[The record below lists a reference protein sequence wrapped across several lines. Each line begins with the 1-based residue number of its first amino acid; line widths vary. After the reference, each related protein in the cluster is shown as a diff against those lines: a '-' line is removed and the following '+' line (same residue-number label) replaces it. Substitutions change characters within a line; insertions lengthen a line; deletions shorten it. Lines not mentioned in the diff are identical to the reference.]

1 MNLHRYFSDRKLINF
16 NLKNPKS
23 DMNNLYK
30 SILILILGCCLIIN
44 SSGQASGQ
52 LPRSTPEQEGISS
65 KGIIDFINAIDTG
78 KTEIHSFMFVRH
90 GKVVAEGWWDPYGPD
105 LKHIMYSASKT
116 FTATAIGLAV
126 SENRLNLTDK
136 VVTFFPASLPDTISD
151 LMKMMTVKDLLMMST
166 GIPAEP
172 RIGQDDEW
180 VRSFL
185 SRSPSVKPGTIFKY
199 YNSATF
205 MLSAIIQQVTGET
218 LFNYLQPRIFKP
230 LEIKGIDW
238 DLNPQGINLGL
249 MGLRLKTED
258 MAKFGQLLLQKG
270 KWNGKQLV
278 PEEWVKEATSFKI
291 KSEGGTANTP
301 PELND
306 WVQGYCYQMWR
317 GRNNSVRL
325 DGMAG
330 QFVIL
335 LPEKDAIVVLTAN
348 AANTQKELDL
358 IWNYLFPAIKDNNPL
373 ASNPEAIAELKRK
386 LASLSIKTTA
396 DPSQD
401 SPLQAKISGKNVVFS
416 DNTFGIQGIGFK
428 FYNDICEL
436 SVKRDNVS
444 YTIKFGKDTWLHSNT
459 GLTSLLSAP
468 RPTSKSIDANYSI
481 LHPVIRPAG
490 YYTWTDN
497 NTLDF
502 TARFVEESLGSE
514 GVIIKFSEEDGGINV
529 NLTRKGGRGPA
540 VGQGVQAVPVVLTGK
555 IISSS

>member
-1 MNLHRYFSDRKLINF
+1 MKKIYSSL
-16 NLKNPKS
+16 
-23 DMNNLYK
+23 
-30 SILILILGCCLIIN
+30 LILTL
-44 SSGQASGQ
+44 SSFLLLSLSAQTTGQ
-52 LPRSTPEQEGISS
+52 LTRSIPEQEGISS

-78 KTEIHSFMFVRH
+78 KTEIHSFMFIRH
-90 GKVVAEGWWDPYGPD
+90 GKVVAEGWWNPYGPD

-116 FTATAIGLAV
+116 FTATAIGLAA
-126 SENRLNLTDK
+126 SENRLKLTDK

-151 LMKMMTVKDLLMMST
+151 YMRSMTVKDLLMMAT

-172 RIGQDDEW
+172 RIGQNDEW

-185 SRSPSVKPGTIFKY
+185 SMSPTVKPGTVFKY
-199 YNSATF
+199 FNTATF
-205 MLSAIIQQVTGET
+205 MLSAIVQQVTGET

-230 LEIKGIDW
+230 LDIKGIDW

-258 MAKFGQLLLQKG
+258 MAKFGQLLIQKG
-270 KWNGKQLV
+270 NWNGKQLI

-301 PELND
+301 PEMND

-335 LPEKDAIVVLTAN
+335 LPDKDAIVVLTAN

-358 IWNYLFPAIKDNNPL
+358 VWNYLYPAIKDKPLPADQNANN
-373 ASNPEAIAELKRK
+373 ELKKK
-386 LASLSIKTTA
+386 LASLSIKPTTV
-396 DPSQD
+396 PSQS
-401 SPLQAKISGKNVVFS
+401 SPFQAKVSGKNVTFGE
-416 DNTFGIQGIGFK
+416 NNFGIQGIGFK
-428 FYNDICEL
+428 FINDVCEL
-436 SVKRDNVS
+436 SIKRENVT
-444 YTIKFGKDTWLHSNT
+444 YTIKAGKDKWILSNT

-468 RPTSKSIDANYSI
+468 RTASKSIDANYSI
-481 LHPVIRPAG
+481 LRPVIRPAG

-502 TARFVEESLGSE
+502 SVRFVEETLGSE
-514 GVIIKFSEEDGGINV
+514 GVIIKFSEEDGGTSV
-529 NLTRKGGRGPA
+529 NLTRKGGRGTFP
-540 VGQGVQAVPVVLTGK
+540 GQGAQATPVVLTGK
-555 IISSS
+555 ISNN